1 MEILAE
7 MFWMG
12 CWTGETDSGKIQAAD
27 LDANCKTTNAGG
39 HYNVWIQ
46 YHMEAETMAKAT
58 VGAAAKRLIF
68 DQSTKNGAG
77 AVSYANLDGANSG
90 KYTTGT
96 WKHISD
102 NQIEVAAEAL
112 ASIWI

>member
-12 CWTGETDSGKIQAAD
+12 CWTGETDGGKIRSQD
-27 LDANCKTTNAGG
+27 IDANCKSTHNTG

-46 YHMEAETMAKAT
+46 YHMESETVNKST
-58 VGAAAKRLIF
+58 TGAGAKRLIF
-68 DQSTKNGAG
+68 DQSTKSAAG
-77 AVSYANLDGANSG
+77 AVSYANLDAGDKG

-102 NQIEVAAEAL
+102 NQIMVAAEAL